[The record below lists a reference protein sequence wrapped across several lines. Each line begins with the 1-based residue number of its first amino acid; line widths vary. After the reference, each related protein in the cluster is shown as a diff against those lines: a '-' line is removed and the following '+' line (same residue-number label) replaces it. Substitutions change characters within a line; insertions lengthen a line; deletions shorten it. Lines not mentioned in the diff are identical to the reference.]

1 MLGARSRHRFA
12 AAAIVAV
19 AGLVWAA
26 TALGAAPVN
35 TSAPTITGTPS
46 VGETLTAQ
54 NGTWGNSPTS
64 FEYRWLRCNSAGDSC
79 VGIPGA
85 TDTTYKVVGADVG
98 HRLRVRVTAINADGS
113 TNARSAPTAV
123 AQQSSAAPKSTERPT
138 ISGTARVGRTLTAG
152 NGSWSGNPTSFGYQ
166 WQRCDADGSNCSDIV
181 GATSRTYTLR
191 TADLGFR
198 LRVQVTARNDKG
210 SNTASSGV
218 TLIIAPAPSAPVVNQ
233 RPTLRIMSVKFL
245 GARVYARFRVCD
257 DSMKNPSII
266 QTDSRPG
273 VLSYTRRF
281 STLVPPRPCGVYTR
295 NWLPAPRFRG
305 DGRYTITLRA
315 RDKSGLTSAPA
326 RRTFVLSV

>member
-1 MLGARSRHRFA
+1 MLGARSRHRLA
-12 AAAIVAV
+12 AAATVAV

-26 TALGAAPVN
+26 TALAAAPVN
-35 TSAPTITGTPS
+35 TSAPTVTGTAA
-46 VGETLTAQ
+46 VTEMLTAQ
-54 NGTWGNSPTS
+54 NGTWDNSPTS
-64 FEYRWLRCNSAGDSC
+64 FDYRWLRCDPAGDSC

-85 TDTTYKVVGADVG
+85 TDKTYKVVGADVG
-98 HRLRVRVTAINADGS
+98 HRLRARVTGINADGT

-123 AQQSSAAPKSTERPT
+123 VQQPSAAPKSTERPT
-138 ISGTARVGRTLTAG
+138 ISGTARVGQTVTAS

-166 WQRCDADGSNCSDIV
+166 WQRCDADGGNCGDIS
-181 GATSRTYTLR
+181 GATSMTYTLR
-191 TADLGFR
+191 SADLGFR

-210 SNTASSGV
+210 SSTASSGV
-218 TLIIAPAPSAPVVNQ
+218 TVIIAPAARIVNQ

-257 DSMKNPSII
+257 DSMKNLSIL

-295 NWLPAPRFRG
+295 NWLPASRFRG
-305 DGRYTITLRA
+305 DGRFTITLRA

>member
-1 MLGARSRHRFA
+1 
-12 AAAIVAV
+12 V

-26 TALGAAPVN
+26 TALAAAPVN
-35 TSAPTITGTPS
+35 TSAPTVTGTAAIT
-46 VGETLTAQ
+46 EMLTAQ
-54 NGTWGNSPTS
+54 NGTWDNSPTS
-64 FEYRWLRCNSAGDSC
+64 FDYRWLRCNSAGDSC

-85 TDTTYKVVGADVG
+85 TDKTYKVVGADVG
-98 HRLRVRVTAINADGS
+98 HRLRARVTGINADGT
-113 TNARSAPTAV
+113 TNGRSAPTAV
-123 AQQSSAAPKSTERPT
+123 VQQPSAAPKSTERPT
-138 ISGTARVGRTLTAG
+138 ISGTARVGQTVTAS

-166 WQRCDADGSNCSDIV
+166 WQRCDADGSNCGDIT
-181 GATSRTYTLR
+181 GATSMTYTLR
-191 TADLGFR
+191 SADLGFR

-210 SNTASSGV
+210 SSTASSGV
-218 TLIIAPAPSAPVVNQ
+218 TVIIAPAARIVNQ

-245 GARVYARFRVCD
+245 DARVYARFRVCD
-257 DSMKNPSII
+257 DSMKNLSIL

-305 DGRYTITLRA
+305 DGPFMITLRA

>member
-1 MLGARSRHRFA
+1 MLGIRSRRRFA
-12 AAAIVAV
+12 AVATAAV
-19 AGLVWAA
+19 AGLVWAS
-26 TALGAAPVN
+26 TALAAVPMN
-35 TSAPTITGTPS
+35 TSPPTVTGTAA

-54 NGTWGNSPTS
+54 NGTWDNSPTS

-85 TDTTYKVVGADVG
+85 TDKTYKVVGADVG
-98 HRLRVRVTAINADGS
+98 HRLRVRVMAINADGT

-123 AQQSSAAPKSTERPT
+123 VQQPSAAPKSTERPT
-138 ISGTARVGRTLTAG
+138 ISGTARVGQTLIAG
-152 NGSWSGNPTSFGYQ
+152 NGSWSGNPTAFGYQ
-166 WQRCDADGSNCSDIV
+166 WQRCDADGSNCGDIT
-181 GATSRTYTLR
+181 GATNRTYTLR

-210 SNTASSGV
+210 AGTASSGV
-218 TLIIAPAPSAPVVNQ
+218 TLIVAPAARIVNQ
-233 RPTLRIMSVKFL
+233 RPTLRFLSVKFL
-245 GARVYARFRVCD
+245 GARVYARFRICD
-257 DSMKNPSII
+257 DSMKNLSII

-295 NWLPAPRFRG
+295 SWLPAPRFRG

-326 RRTFVLSV
+326 RRTFTLSV

>member
-1 MLGARSRHRFA
+1 VTGT
-12 AAAIVAV
+12 AAI
-19 AGLVWAA
+19 
-26 TALGAAPVN
+26 T
-35 TSAPTITGTPS
+35 
-46 VGETLTAQ
+46 EMLTAQ
-54 NGTWGNSPTS
+54 NGTWDNSPTS
-64 FEYRWLRCNSAGDSC
+64 FDYRWLRCNSAGDSC

-85 TDTTYKVVGADVG
+85 TDKTYKVVGADVG
-98 HRLRVRVTAINADGS
+98 HRLRARVTGINADGT
-113 TNARSAPTAV
+113 TNGRSAPTAV
-123 AQQSSAAPKSTERPT
+123 VQQPSAAPKSTERPT
-138 ISGTARVGRTLTAG
+138 ISGTARVGQTVTAS

-166 WQRCDADGSNCSDIV
+166 WQRCDADGSNCGDIT
-181 GATSRTYTLR
+181 GATSMTYTLR
-191 TADLGFR
+191 SADLGFR

-210 SNTASSGV
+210 SSTASSGV
-218 TLIIAPAPSAPVVNQ
+218 TVIIAPAARIVNQ

-245 GARVYARFRVCD
+245 GTRVYARFRVCD
-257 DSMKNPSII
+257 DSMKNLSII

-305 DGRYTITLRA
+305 DGPFTITLKV